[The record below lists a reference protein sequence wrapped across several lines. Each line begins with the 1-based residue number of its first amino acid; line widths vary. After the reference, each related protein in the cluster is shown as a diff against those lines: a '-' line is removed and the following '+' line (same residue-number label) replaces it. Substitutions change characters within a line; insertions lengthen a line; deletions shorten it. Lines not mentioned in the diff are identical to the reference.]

1 LRFER
6 AAAAA
11 NQVDAPDDTSPPARC
26 EKQPGSAMGACVEEP
41 NPRTLA
47 MQKVVGSSPIIR
59 SSSSSSS
66 SSSLTN
72 GQLGQVLGPGNE
84 LGVPEI
90 ALVYVA
96 DGVVF

>member
-1 LRFER
+1 
-6 AAAAA
+6 
-11 NQVDAPDDTSPPARC
+11 
-26 EKQPGSAMGACVEEP
+26 MGACVEEP

-59 SSSSSSS
+59 SSFSSSSS

>member
-1 LRFER
+1 
-6 AAAAA
+6 
-11 NQVDAPDDTSPPARC
+11 
-26 EKQPGSAMGACVEEP
+26 MGACVEEP

-59 SSSSSSS
+59 SSS

>member
-1 LRFER
+1 MRFER

-59 SSSSSSS
+59 SSSS
-66 SSSLTN
+66 LTN

>member
-1 LRFER
+1 
-6 AAAAA
+6 
-11 NQVDAPDDTSPPARC
+11 
-26 EKQPGSAMGACVEEP
+26 MGACVEEP

-59 SSSSSSS
+59 SSSS

>member
-1 LRFER
+1 
-6 AAAAA
+6 
-11 NQVDAPDDTSPPARC
+11 
-26 EKQPGSAMGACVEEP
+26 MGACVEEP

-59 SSSSSSS
+59 SSSSSS
-66 SSSLTN
+66 LTK